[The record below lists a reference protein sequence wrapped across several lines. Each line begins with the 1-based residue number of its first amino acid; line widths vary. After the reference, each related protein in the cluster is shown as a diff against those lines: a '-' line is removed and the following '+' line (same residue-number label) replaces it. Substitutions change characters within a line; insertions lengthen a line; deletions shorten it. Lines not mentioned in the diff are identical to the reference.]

1 MNDITATI
9 IPINPGPVFSGESIA
24 IDEVFIEK
32 MTDAMTPDF
41 EVEFTPE
48 EAEFAGAFS
57 EDALSESDAGES
69 ASDRSH
75 MSDAAA
81 PAIA

>member
-1 MNDITATI
+1 MNEITATI
-9 IPINPGPVFSGESIA
+9 IPINPGPSLLEESID
-24 IDEVFIEK
+24 IDEVVIEK
-32 MTDAMTPDF
+32 MADAMTPDF

-57 EDALSESDAGES
+57 EDALSESDAAES
-69 ASDRSH
+69 TRDSSH